1 MTLGRAARQL
11 AGVLLIV
18 GGCAKDAPAPEPD
31 VQSIARV
38 DLDSARTVEI
48 IGLRRWTVGMLRDSL
63 KKYAPGE
70 DLDADATAAN
80 LRNLL
85 GFADAAMSVHNV
97 VFDEDES
104 TIITL
109 AVREPTDSARVHYAP
124 QSLDTVP
131 ERADWRPVTDPLVN
145 DTTGRLLQIV
155 AGAQLE
161 GPSRLVIDSTV
172 RSRRFTHREGY
183 DYESPADSL
192 AARPVLDVLA
202 TKNTAADFDAAVR
215 AAASSNSGPDRAAAA
230 LILANFPDRDEA
242 WRSLLRLAV
251 GREQARDAFIA
262 QRALV
267 ELSERA
273 PRPVD
278 WSPMESTIREVLD
291 GTALAALAP
300 LATALAAT
308 GASPAQAAAYLGNGA
323 EMLTALV
330 ESDNPDI
337 RDAGHDLLVRL
348 RGQDLGF
355 EPQPWRDCVR
365 TLSPVRP

>member
-1 MTLGRAARQL
+1 MKVTRATLRLAA
-11 AGVLLIV
+11 VLII
-18 GGCAKDAPAPEPD
+18 GGCAKDSPAPEPD

-38 DLDSARTVEI
+38 DLDSAKTVEI
-48 IGLRRWTVGMLRDSL
+48 IGLRRWTVGMVRDSL
-63 KKYAPGE
+63 KKYAPNE

-109 AVREPTDSARVHYAP
+109 AVREPGDSARVHYAP

-131 ERADWRPVTDPLVN
+131 QRAEWRSITDPLVN

-155 AGAQLE
+155 AGAQLD
-161 GPSRLVIDSTV
+161 GPSRLVVDSTV

-183 DYESPADSL
+183 EYESPADSL
-192 AARPVLDVLA
+192 AARPILDVLA
-202 TKNTAADFDAAVR
+202 TKKTSGDFDAAVQTV
-215 AAASSNSGPDRAAAA
+215 ATSSSGPDRAAAA
-230 LILANFPDRDEA
+230 LILANFPERDEA
-242 WRSLLRLAV
+242 WRSLLKLAI
-251 GREQARDAFIA
+251 GREQARDAFVA

-267 ELSERA
+267 TMSERA
-273 PRPVD
+273 PRVVD
-278 WSPMESTIREVLD
+278 WSPMASTIHEVLD

-300 LATALAAT
+300 LATALVAT
-308 GASPAQAAAYLGNGA
+308 GASPAQAAPYLANGG

-337 RDAGHDLLVRL
+337 RDAGHDLLVKL

-355 EPQPWRDCVR
+355 EPQAWRDWVR
-365 TLSPVRP
+365 TLSPARP